1 MLRSH
6 SLGEHSVFEKTLE
19 AGLSAM
25 KTHQC
30 FLDKTKSNGCPGKVL
45 FSMKSDF
52 KGSSVLPWSGVP
64 LNCLF
69 ETFIWT
75 LIKVCSEKL
84 NGVASKLPF
93 AHCTQSR
100 LICSATGDEMN
111 EENEPLMLPNG
122 MIYGR
127 LAINLLTENDEIIC
141 PRTKEKFHAKDVK
154 RVYVM

>member
-1 MLRSH
+1 M
-6 SLGEHSVFEKTLE
+6 
-19 AGLSAM
+19 
-25 KTHQC
+25 
-30 FLDKTKSNGCPGKVL
+30 
-45 FSMKSDF
+45 
-52 KGSSVLPWSGVP
+52 
-64 LNCLF
+64 
-69 ETFIWT
+69 
-75 LIKVCSEKL
+75 IKVCSEKL

-154 RVYVM
+154 RVYVMWLVFTFTIQSELQLWSSSLIYLEIKMACVVPRNFRLLEELEEGQKGGNSDGTVR

>member
-1 MLRSH
+1 M
-6 SLGEHSVFEKTLE
+6 
-19 AGLSAM
+19 
-25 KTHQC
+25 
-30 FLDKTKSNGCPGKVL
+30 
-45 FSMKSDF
+45 
-52 KGSSVLPWSGVP
+52 
-64 LNCLF
+64 
-69 ETFIWT
+69 
-75 LIKVCSEKL
+75 IKVCSEKL

-154 RVYVM
+154 RVYVMWSLYLHDSIFQIMIFISDIFRNKKMACVVPRNFRLLEELEEGQKGGNSDGTVR